1 MNNYILRPNMPVVL
15 DNIYKHFSNRF
26 INLKN
31 TVVLNVLISKI
42 AQMLTSKR
50 ILIDDVGR
58 YVIPNWYSMVFV
70 ASGFGKDRLV
80 KDLNEL
86 IFPDFRNW
94 FTEKSRQ
101 YKSNKIED
109 IKYVAKDKF
118 QGDKQENQQRAFIEA
133 EIEKIRELVL
143 EMADGTQE
151 GFYSDGLAFFNA
163 DFGSLFVTISEFGK
177 FLQSSTT
184 EKEQFINCLFNAYDG
199 KISSKCI
206 KGGKREADIEG
217 LPVNALLYSDHNL
230 ILNEV
235 KHIVNSL
242 LQTGLNRRS
251 VISFQTNREL
261 KNESMSYDIE
271 KMFNET
277 AKDLGKD
284 LFLLFEKCRLDNRYI
299 LLPDSKTA
307 LNVYDQKCIDLYNK
321 TENEFLKAEIK
332 SRVFKSL
339 KLSCLYACLNHPKD
353 LTINPE
359 DVEQAISTIE
369 FLSQDLKELINYR
382 PKYCDKYDKIFK
394 FFLENI
400 GKGFTKTS
408 LTYKHHTEI
417 GISRKNFTDNFDE
430 TISIV
435 RNIAKEEGYLLQEKP
450 INNNSGK
457 EYKLVK
463 IEIDDSLPDLN
474 KLMRAS

>member
-1 MNNYILRPNMPVVL
+1 MNNYILRPNMPIVL

-94 FTEKSRQ
+94 FAEKSRQ

-133 EIEKIRELVL
+133 ETEKIRELVL

-206 KGGKREADIEG
+206 KGGKREGDIEG
-217 LPVNALLYSDHNL
+217 A
-230 ILNEV
+230 
-235 KHIVNSL
+235 
-242 LQTGLNRRS
+242 
-251 VISFQTNREL
+251 
-261 KNESMSYDIE
+261 
-271 KMFNET
+271 
-277 AKDLGKD
+277 
-284 LFLLFEKCRLDNRYI
+284 
-299 LLPDSKTA
+299 SKR
-307 LNVYDQKCIDLYNK
+307 I
-321 TENEFLKAEIK
+321 
-332 SRVFKSL
+332 
-339 KLSCLYACLNHPKD
+339 
-353 LTINPE
+353 TI
-359 DVEQAISTIE
+359 
-369 FLSQDLKELINYR
+369 FR
-382 PKYCDKYDKIFK
+382 P
-394 FFLENI
+394 
-400 GKGFTKTS
+400 
-408 LTYKHHTEI
+408 
-417 GISRKNFTDNFDE
+417 
-430 TISIV
+430 
-435 RNIAKEEGYLLQEKP
+435 
-450 INNNSGK
+450 
-457 EYKLVK
+457 
-463 IEIDDSLPDLN
+463 
-474 KLMRAS
+474 

>member
-1 MNNYILRPNMPVVL
+1 MNNYILKPSMPVIL
-15 DNIYKHFSNRF
+15 DNIYSHFSNRF
-26 INLKN
+26 VNLNN
-31 TVVLNVLISKI
+31 TVVLNVLLSKT

-50 ILIDDVGR
+50 ILIDDIGR
-58 YVIPNWYSMVFV
+58 DVIPNWYSMVFV

-86 IFPDFRNW
+86 VFKDFRNW
-94 FTEKSRQ
+94 FAEKSKR
-101 YKSNKIED
+101 YKQNRIED
-109 IKYVAKDKF
+109 IKYIAKDKYP
-118 QGDKQENQQRAFIEA
+118 GEKQENQQRAFIEA
-133 EIEKIRELVL
+133 ETEKIRDLVL

-163 DFGSLFVTISEFGK
+163 DFGSIFVTISEFGK
-177 FLQSSTT
+177 FLQASTT

-206 KGGKREADIEG
+206 KGGKREADIEH

-235 KHIVNSL
+235 KHIINSL

-251 VISFQTNREL
+251 VISFQANRKL
-261 KNESMSYDIE
+261 KNEAMPYEVE

-277 AKDLGKD
+277 AKNLGRE
-284 LFLLFEKCRLDNRYI
+284 LFSQFEKCKLGDKYT
-299 LLPDSKTA
+299 LLPESKTA
-307 LNVYDQKCIDLYNK
+307 LNIYEQKCIDLYNK
-321 TENEFLKAEIK
+321 TENDFLKSEIK

-353 LTINPE
+353 LIIKPE
-359 DVEQAISTIE
+359 DIEQAISTIE
-369 FLSQDLKELINYR
+369 FLSQDLKELIDYR
-382 PKYCDKYDKIFK
+382 PKYCDKYDKIFN
-394 FFLENI
+394 FFLENL
-400 GKGFTKTS
+400 GTGFTKTN
-408 LTYKHHTEI
+408 LTYKHHQAI
-417 GISRKNFTDNFDE
+417 GISRTNFTDNFDD

-435 RNIAKEEGYLLQEKP
+435 KNIAKEEGYLLQEKP
-450 INNNSGK
+450 INRNSGT

-463 IEIDDSLPDLN
+463 IETDDSLPDLN
-474 KLMRAS
+474 RLM